1 MLRLSELRLPLEHG
15 SNDLQEAVLRRLR
28 IPPDQLL
35 EQRLVK
41 RSIDARRRDRIQ
53 VIYSVDVAVRSEAAV
68 LRRHRGNPRIRTAPD
83 TRYRMV
89 AKAPPAFPVSPEQR
103 PVVVGAGPC
112 GYFAALLLAQMGFR
126 PLLLERGQPVKQ
138 RTLQTFGFWRG
149 RLAFDPESNA
159 QFGEGG
165 AGTFSD
171 GKLYSQVS
179 DPEHYGRKVLEEL
192 VASGASDEIL
202 TLHRPHIG
210 TFKLATVVRG
220 LRARIEALGGEV
232 RFASRVDQLLL
243 ESGDTEKPQQLAGI
257 RLADGRRIPCRHLVL
272 APGHSARDCF
282 AMLDG
287 VGVQLERK
295 PFSVGLRIEHPQ
307 PLIDQARWGEMAGHP
322 KLGAAEYKLVHHAGN
337 GRCVYSFCMCPGG
350 FVVGA
355 TSEAGRVVTNGM
367 SQHSRNERNA
377 NSGLVVN
384 LEPEDL
390 EPYSRKPGDPL
401 PGWLCREIS
410 RNGPSA
416 SEEAVMPLQPS
427 VWRISWRGGPPAA
440 SGASP
445 RRINPASHPRISAP
459 FCRSRLSRP
468 SGKLCRHLRSVCRA
482 MTTPMR
488 CSPAWRPAPPPQCAF
503 RVMGG
508 WSRSTPAGWF
518 LLERG
523 PDMRAAS
530 SRQALTA
537 SALPRPW
544 PVSWWGR
551 RLPMRPERRCRSTAP
566 PSPDRDAR
574 NGTARVPRRC
584 RAGRGRSA
592 RS

>member
-35 EQRLVK
+35 EHRLVK

-232 RFASRVDQLLL
+232 RFASRLDQLLL

-257 RLADGRRIPCRHLVL
+257 RLADGRRIACRHLVL

-401 PGWLCREIS
+401 AGVALQRDLEERAFRLGGGSYAAPAQRLEDFLARRASGSLGSITASYQPGVTPSDLSTVLPEPIIEALREALPAFAKRLPGYDHPDAVLTGVETRTSSPVRIPRDGRLES
-410 RNGPSA
+410 LNTRGLVPAGEGAGYAGGILSA
-416 SEEAVMPLQPS
+416 GIDGIRAAEAVARQL
-427 VWRISWRGGPPAA
+427 VGE
-440 SGASP
+440 ASP
-445 RRINPASHPRISAP
+445 
-459 FCRSRLSRP
+459 
-468 SGKLCRHLRSVCRA
+468 
-482 MTTPMR
+482 
-488 CSPAWRPAPPPQCAF
+488 
-503 RVMGG
+503 
-508 WSRSTPAGWF
+508 
-518 LLERG
+518 
-523 PDMRAAS
+523 DAA
-530 SRQALTA
+530 
-537 SALPRPW
+537 
-544 PVSWWGR
+544 
-551 RLPMRPERRCRSTAP
+551 
-566 PSPDRDAR
+566 
-574 NGTARVPRRC
+574 
-584 RAGRGRSA
+584 
-592 RS
+592 

>member
-257 RLADGRRIPCRHLVL
+257 RLADGRRIACRHLVL

-401 PGWLCREIS
+401 AGVALQRDLEERAFRLGGGSYAAPAQRLEDFLARRASGSLGSITASYQPGVTPSDLSTVLPEPIIEALREALPAFAKRLPGYDHPDAVLTGVETRTSSPVRIPRDGRLES
-410 RNGPSA
+410 LNTRGLVPAGEGAGYAGGILSA
-416 SEEAVMPLQPS
+416 GIDGIRAAEAVARQL
-427 VWRISWRGGPPAA
+427 VGE
-440 SGASP
+440 ASP
-445 RRINPASHPRISAP
+445 
-459 FCRSRLSRP
+459 
-468 SGKLCRHLRSVCRA
+468 
-482 MTTPMR
+482 
-488 CSPAWRPAPPPQCAF
+488 
-503 RVMGG
+503 
-508 WSRSTPAGWF
+508 
-518 LLERG
+518 
-523 PDMRAAS
+523 DAA
-530 SRQALTA
+530 
-537 SALPRPW
+537 
-544 PVSWWGR
+544 
-551 RLPMRPERRCRSTAP
+551 
-566 PSPDRDAR
+566 
-574 NGTARVPRRC
+574 
-584 RAGRGRSA
+584 
-592 RS
+592 